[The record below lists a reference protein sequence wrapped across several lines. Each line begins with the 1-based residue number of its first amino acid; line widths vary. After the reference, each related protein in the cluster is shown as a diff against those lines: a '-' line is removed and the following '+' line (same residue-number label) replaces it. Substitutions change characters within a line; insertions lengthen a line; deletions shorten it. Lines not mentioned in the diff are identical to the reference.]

1 MNFTRRD
8 TLILAAAASALSL
21 CGIATANAAEGDMI
35 DVAKL
40 MAPAGD
46 LADHVLGSDTAP
58 VTVIEYA
65 SPTCPHCAAFSNNVK
80 PAFIEAYVITGK
92 VKYIARP
99 FVRNVLDA
107 AVFMLAEASGPTN
120 YHNVVSTYFRT
131 QTQWATS
138 EQPRDAIL
146 EIAKQLG
153 FTQESFDAALT
164 NQALFTGMEAVREQ
178 ALNEFGLAG
187 TPTFYINGKTL
198 SGDKTLEQLAA
209 EIDPLIPADFV
220 ASTDNAV
227 PASVPPE
234 TPLPVETAPGTVP
247 AASPVAPEATAPAAP
262 AAPAPA
268 TPAPAPAPAAP
279 APAAPAAQ

>member
-21 CGIATANAAEGDMI
+21 CGVATASAAEGDVV

-46 LADHVLGSDTAP
+46 YVDHVQGSDSAP

-65 SPTCPHCAAFSNNVK
+65 SPTCPHCAAFAVNVA
-80 PAFIEAYVITGK
+80 PSFVEAYVNTGK
-92 VKYIARP
+92 VKFITRP

-107 AVFMLAEASGPTN
+107 AVFMLAEAAGPTN
-120 YHNVVSTYFRT
+120 YHNVLTTFFKT
-131 QTQWATS
+131 QETWAAS
-138 EQPRDAIL
+138 AAPRDAIL

-153 FTQESFDAALT
+153 FTQETFDAALT

-178 ALNEFGLAG
+178 ALNDFGLSG
-187 TPTFYINGKTL
+187 TPTFYVNGKTL
-198 SGDKTLEQLAA
+198 SGDKTLEQLGA

-220 ASTDNAV
+220 ATD
-227 PASVPPE
+227 
-234 TPLPVETAPGTVP
+234 TG
-247 AASPVAPEATAPAAP
+247 AAP
-262 AAPAPA
+262 AA
-268 TPAPAPAPAAP
+268 AAP
-279 APAAPAAQ
+279 AEPAADAAPADQGATPVN